1 MASVKQS
8 EMPSGRKSKQKRICG
23 DELWVCQVKKY
34 TIDRSEDK
42 TKKISQHK
50 AKIQAKNIYVSVY
63 ICIFVCVWVCEKTE
77 TWRFNPDTQDLPEF
91 VASENKEN

>member
-1 MASVKQS
+1 
-8 EMPSGRKSKQKRICG
+8 MPSGRKSKQKRTCE

-50 AKIQAKNIYVSVY
+50 AKIQAIYIY
-63 ICIFVCVWVCEKTE
+63 IYIYTCICVWVCEKRDME
-77 TWRFNPDTQDLPEF
+77 INPDTQDLPEF
-91 VASENKEN
+91 VASENKKN